1 MKVTRRPDHY
11 LRLRLPR
18 GVTSTLKLNKRRA
31 EPRAASFSP
40 AVPPPCPQAAV
51 ANGQQRLAIV
61 APDLRQ
67 RPSMAGRMVLPKLA
81 VVVQVQGRDSASVL
95 PPILYRAARPGTIPH
110 SRPLWTPAG
119 QGERRPG
126 EASRTLLDELHPAEN
141 RKVGGSIPSLPTTTV
156 QVSACGT
163 GPPVGR
169 QSTGLPAWRAARG
182 GAALGGW
189 LLSQAMRGWKHLHQ
203 G

>member
-1 MKVTRRPDHY
+1 
-11 LRLRLPR
+11 
-18 GVTSTLKLNKRRA
+18 
-31 EPRAASFSP
+31 
-40 AVPPPCPQAAV
+40 
-51 ANGQQRLAIV
+51 
-61 APDLRQ
+61 
-67 RPSMAGRMVLPKLA
+67 MAGRMVLPKLA

-95 PPILYRAARPGTIPH
+95 PTILYRAARPGTIPH

-163 GPPVGR
+163 GPPVGGNPPDYR
-169 QSTGLPAWRAARG
+169 
-182 GAALGGW
+182 LGGP
-189 LLSQAMRGWKHLHQ
+189 LVVVRPSEAGCCRKQ
-203 G
+203 